1 VTTSPRARAAVCT
14 GRARAG
20 VLTLGAALTLLGTTV
35 AHADDPSGRNGVV
48 KIVGHGDID
57 RIPENNPH
65 QGCTLGIEWY
75 GYDEGDIVSTVE
87 FELWDPT
94 SGSLA
99 YDGAAE
105 TQIGEDAA
113 SGGRDLDATEWY
125 TFTVTDGEAHDVQ
138 GFHLKITVHAPGSR
152 GDETKSKVIW
162 FQDCEIVQP
171 EPEPE
176 TEPSPVAEPSD
187 GSTPVVVVGSGDAVP
202 AGEASSDTETTGI
215 TIVDAGAVPEDS
227 DEETPEV
234 VETEGSHDVS
244 GGQAV
249 RDGVVPIAVDAGL
262 DGSSEAHRGA
272 PGRLLAVLGGLLAGM
287 GVVLALGGRRR
298 AARLR

>member
-1 VTTSPRARAAVCT
+1 MTTSPRARAAVCT
-14 GRARAG
+14 GLARAG
-20 VLTLGAALTLLGTTV
+20 VLTLGAALTLLGTTA
-35 AHADDPSGRNGVV
+35 AHADEPSGRNGVV

-99 YDGAAE
+99 YDGAVE

-138 GFHLKITVHAPGSR
+138 GFHLKVTVHAPGSR

-162 FQDCEIVQP
+162 FQDCETVQ
-171 EPEPE
+171 PE
-176 TEPSPVAEPSD
+176 TEPTPTEEPSD
-187 GSTPVVVVGSGDAVP
+187 GSTPVVVVESGDVVP
-202 AGEASSDTETTGI
+202 AGEAPTDPETTGV
-215 TIVDAGAVPEDS
+215 TIVHAGAVPDDS
-227 DEETPEV
+227 DEESPEV
-234 VETEGSHDVS
+234 VETEGSHEVS

-262 DGSSEAHRGA
+262 DGISEAPQGA
-272 PGRLLAVLGGLLAGM
+272 PGPLLAVLGGLLVGA

-298 AARLR
+298 AARLP

>member
-1 VTTSPRARAAVCT
+1 VTTLPRARAAVCI
-14 GRARAG
+14 GLARASI
-20 VLTLGAALTLLGTTV
+20 LALGAALTLLGTTA

-48 KIVGHGDID
+48 KVVGHGDID

-99 YDGAAE
+99 YDGPAE

-138 GFHLKITVHAPGSR
+138 GFHLKVTVHAPGSR

-171 EPEPE
+171 E
-176 TEPSPVAEPSD
+176 TEPAPTEEPSD
-187 GSTPVVVVGSGDAVP
+187 GSTPVVVVGSGDVVLDD
-202 AGEASSDTETTGI
+202 EAPSESETTGG
-215 TIVDAGAVPEDS
+215 TVVQAGTLPEDS
-227 DEETPEV
+227 GAETPEV
-234 VETEGSHDVS
+234 VETEGSHEVS

-249 RDGVVPIAVDAGL
+249 KDGVVPVAVDAGL
-262 DGSSEAHRGA
+262 DGISEAHQGA
-272 PGRLLAVLGGLLAGM
+272 PGPLLAVLGGLLAGV
-287 GVVLALGGRRR
+287 GLVLALGGRRR